1 MRISDWSSDV
11 CSSDLDDRHHLWLLR
26 RGAGHGE
33 EAPPQEEAALQAQ
46 GRPEAGRARLGQ
58 LSRSSAS
65 SLSWP
70 GTITSGPGSVLA
82 AVPAKLAT
90 SGPGAPSAAAPRTR
104 AAMSSR
110 SFRNSVPALE

>member
-65 SLSWP
+65 SLSWRSEKRRV
-70 GTITSGPGSVLA
+70 GEGCV
-82 AVPAKLAT
+82 
-90 SGPGAPSAAAPRTR
+90 RTGR
-104 AAMSSR
+104 SR
-110 SFRNSVPALE
+110 WSPCPLKKKTQLTYGDTHTGQN